1 MPKEIITDP
10 VTVELLDQMMDEDE
24 LELRSDKKENSFD
37 VSSREVEDLINHI
50 FASIAPDWLSIDC
63 NRKQILITDRKRGIE
78 YVYSKWAVT
87 PIVAPDSLTRGRD
100 EFEVQKIIAQKR
112 KELGKKIF
120 VRRGKWTFEPEL
132 EYNRLNLTFEE
143 GGSVPC
149 GLPSGEDCVP
159 ARFNGD
165 VEFNDTFALI
175 GLGEFVWSR
184 PAVAALDP
192 DNDLE
197 KGSEILSI
205 IHDHYR
211 MKARG
216 RHVG

>member
-1 MPKEIITDP
+1 M
-10 VTVELLDQMMDEDE
+10 
-24 LELRSDKKENSFD
+24 
-37 VSSREVEDLINHI
+37 
-50 FASIAPDWLSIDC
+50 
-63 NRKQILITDRKRGIE
+63 
-78 YVYSKWAVT
+78 
-87 PIVAPDSLTRGRD
+87 
-100 EFEVQKIIAQKR
+100 
-112 KELGKKIF
+112 
-120 VRRGKWTFEPEL
+120 
-132 EYNRLNLTFEE
+132 
-143 GGSVPC
+143 
-149 GLPSGEDCVP
+149 PSGEDCVP